1 MTGLPKPGTG
11 VADMCKEGDQHLEAG
26 ELGRATALYTTAF
39 RTHAGSTV
47 SHMRS
52 LDRSRLSGVTSTLE
66 DWLDGRGDVQVSM
79 EGLNKGL
86 AAVFLSTLSPNNL
99 SASLFK
105 MESVLKSA
113 SQGCEEIFA
122 RCSTLLEGKRNPRP
136 EGATRVVLELTRALA
151 CLLAHPHNP
160 KGLTLYLKAFRENK
174 SETVRQVTSRQAQHL
189 PKLLTAFSEQISH
202 KHMSLT
208 PELKTGNG
216 IKEVVSFDPADT
228 SDFLEFLTKVLPGDS
243 RVQEL
248 KAAQFFSTGRFEE
261 SADVF
266 SSVLNGPP
274 QPSRFQPGAAAEG
287 KAGQGVP
294 PERRASLLTSRAAAL
309 FSAGGRA
316 AEVCRDLGE
325 AFEVHPATARMVFQ
339 RLFVNQGTGEAVRV
353 QLRQQAERGLSGYRE
368 NVMARPDLRSTEG
381 VELLDPVVAQLR
393 ALCHLE
399 SDGGARELRVRLAD
413 CLLLRGEHKEALSI
427 CSQLASAAPS
437 QQSYQN
443 TVQVLRGYARLLS
456 DDHRGALE
464 DFQAVIEHNA
474 PHPSSCV
481 RALCGRGLL
490 RMTGGLHYLTA
501 LDYATASRLQPQDT
515 ALTVR
520 CLVPWNRR
528 GLLCTLLL
536 EQGRA
541 MLEGHGDPSTA
552 ATQPQDEQQGGDTPT
567 PHRKDCHREG

>member
-1 MTGLPKPGTG
+1 MTGLPRPGTG

-52 LDRSRLSGVTSTLE
+52 LDRLRLSGVISTLE
-66 DWLDGRGDVQVSM
+66 DWLDGRGDAQASM

-136 EGATRVVLELTRALA
+136 AGATRVVLELTRALA
-151 CLLAHPHNP
+151 CLLSHPHNP

-189 PKLLTAFSEQISH
+189 PKILTAFSEQISH
-202 KHMSLT
+202 KHMLLT
-208 PELKTGNG
+208 PEVKTGNG
-216 IKEVVSFDPADT
+216 IKEVVGFDPADT
-228 SDFLEFLTKVLPGDS
+228 SDFLEFLTEVLPGDS

-248 KAAQFFSTGRFEE
+248 RAAQFFSTGRFEE

-266 SSVLNGPP
+266 SAILNGPH
-274 QPSRFQPGAAAEG
+274 QPSRVQSSTAAQG
-287 KAGQGVP
+287 KAGQGLP

-325 AFEVHPATARMVFQ
+325 TFEVHPATARMVFQ
-339 RLFVNQGTGEAVRV
+339 RLFVDQGTGAAVRV

-427 CSQLASAAPS
+427 CSQLASAGPS

-490 RMTGGLHYLTA
+490 RMTGGLHFLTA
-501 LDYATASRLQPQDT
+501 LDYATSCHIDI
-515 ALTVR
+515 LTTKN
-520 CLVPWNRR
+520 LDQ
-528 GLLCTLLL
+528 
-536 EQGRA
+536 E
-541 MLEGHGDPSTA
+541 E
-552 ATQPQDEQQGGDTPT
+552 
-567 PHRKDCHREG
+567 